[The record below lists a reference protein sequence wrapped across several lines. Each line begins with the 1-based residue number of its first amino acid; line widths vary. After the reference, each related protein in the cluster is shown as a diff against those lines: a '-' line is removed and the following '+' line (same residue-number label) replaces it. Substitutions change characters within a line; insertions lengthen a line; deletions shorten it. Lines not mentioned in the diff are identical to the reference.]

1 MHYHYFAYLPP
12 SCLNPYI
19 FVLFS
24 ILLLPN
30 LLLMLM
36 NLLRTTKCAFW
47 FWDGKWKANLEWND
61 GWKITLLLD
70 GKKKSKRKWSGNSI
84 RFYFSYPK
92 LARLYDDI
100 ASLSWHFCPW
110 DFLKCVGSKLL
121 DFHTWCSIQNF
132 KIKLPPS
139 KYLRI

>member
-1 MHYHYFAYLPP
+1 MLKPIHICPIFYIVTAKSVTDVDEFTENHQVCILILRWKVKSKPRVKWWLKNYFA
-12 SCLNPYI
+12 
-19 FVLFS
+19 F
-24 ILLLPN
+24 
-30 LLLMLM
+30 
-36 NLLRTTKCAFW
+36 
-47 FWDGKWKANLEWND
+47 
-61 GWKITLLLD
+61 GWK
-70 GKKKSKRKWSGNSI
+70 KKKSKRKWSGNSI